1 MKKFTTVDDIERDKK
16 KEENKRIAE
25 DISGIIRDVFPPK
38 KPKPKKKRWK
48 IIKILGFLFLLIFM
62 INLILG
68 NLWLL
73 KTLIKSLF
81 FGG

>member
-1 MKKFTTVDDIERDKK
+1 MVVRYLDDIERDKK

-25 DISGIIRDVFPPK
+25 DISGIIRDVFPPR
-38 KPKPKKKRWK
+38 KPKVKKKRW
-48 IIKILGFLFLLIFM
+48 IFIRLLGFLFLLIFM
-62 INLILG
+62 INLVLG
-68 NLWLL
+68 SIWLL